1 MKDDAVEYGA
11 LFRARY
17 VDVLRFIERR
27 VASPEDA
34 AELAADVFRIAWQ
47 RFEPGAASRAWLFG
61 IARNVVLEHYRKTGR
76 RMAAARRYEAEF
88 AVQLGSS
95 QEVDGDHP
103 VLDALARLPE
113 HMQEVLWLRYWDGL
127 EVAEIAQVL
136 GVTQTNVRVRLHR
149 ARARIKPLVSSHV
162 KEGGR

>member
-1 MKDDAVEYGA
+1 MEYSA

-47 RFEPGAASRAWLFG
+47 RFEPGEASRAWLFG

-76 RMAAARRYEAEF
+76 RMAATRRYEAEF
-88 AVQLGSS
+88 AVATWGCNLQ
-95 QEVDGDHP
+95 
-103 VLDALARLPE
+103 
-113 HMQEVLWLRYWDGL
+113 
-127 EVAEIAQVL
+127 
-136 GVTQTNVRVRLHR
+136 R
-149 ARARIKPLVSSHV
+149 AAT
-162 KEGGR
+162 